1 MAEAVAQMVSLAIG
15 VSLWVLMLVVG
26 YWVVEAVTRRAGR

>member
-1 MAEAVAQMVSLAIG
+1 MAEAVAQMVSVAIG

-26 YWVVEAVTRRAGR
+26 YWVVEAVTRRVGR